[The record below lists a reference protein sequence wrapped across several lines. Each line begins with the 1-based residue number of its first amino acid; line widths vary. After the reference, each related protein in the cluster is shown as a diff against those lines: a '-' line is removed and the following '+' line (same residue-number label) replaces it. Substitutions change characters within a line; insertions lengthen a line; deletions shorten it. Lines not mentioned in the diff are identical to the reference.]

1 MTLLNI
7 AFIADII
14 ADIGFWGLS
23 LCCMSPMIG
32 FTAYVAGGPK
42 AMAAIL
48 TVWTGL
54 LMLMIPWSAFA
65 SVSAVTL
72 VAVLLPASSG
82 FFAFLLDFLTN
93 QLPKSRAT

>member
-23 LCCMSPMIG
+23 LCCMSPMVG
-32 FTAYVAGGPK
+32 FTAYVAGGRK

-48 TVWTGL
+48 AVWTGL
-54 LMLMIPWSAFA
+54 LALMFPWSAFA
-65 SVSAVTL
+65 STSLITL
-72 VAVLLPASSG
+72 VAIVLPALIGFSVLLLE
-82 FFAFLLDFLTN
+82 LLTE
-93 QLPKSRAT
+93 QLPKSRAI